1 MLKRIALSG
10 IVVMTLA
17 GCAGQETK
25 PEQQT
30 RAAVEPVSEAEKA
43 AGEQG
48 GLPIEQSQGAG
59 VEVIPI
65 TEVQGTAAEEAGLSA
80 EEQATDGKSVQ
91 LAYEPIVYFD
101 YDSDTIS
108 EQGRQV
114 LKYYAEKL
122 AAQPDVR
129 VRLEGHTDERGSP
142 EYNLALGER
151 RAKAVKEVLVLYG
164 VAPER
169 IEVISYGETHP
180 AVEGHN
186 EAAWAKNRRVELVFI
201 K

>member
-1 MLKRIALSG
+1 MLKRIALSS

-25 PEQQT
+25 PDKQT
-30 RAAVEPVSEAEKA
+30 QAAVEPVSEAE
-43 AGEQG
+43 QG
-48 GLPIEQSQGAG
+48 GLLIQQSEGAG
-59 VEVIPI
+59 VEVISI
-65 TEVQGTAAEEAGLSA
+65 TEGQGAAAEEAGLSA
-80 EEQATDGKSVQ
+80 EEQVADGQSVQ

-101 YDSDTIS
+101 YDSDTVS
-108 EQGRQV
+108 ETERKI

-122 AAQPDVR
+122 LAQPDVR

-169 IEVISYGETHP
+169 IEVVSYGETHP
-180 AVEGHN
+180 AVEGHD
-186 EAAWAKNRRVELVFI
+186 EAAWAKNRCVELVFI